1 MFMAHLVT
9 CVYCK
14 KKYDR
19 DKVPTTQISERR
31 YAHKECA
38 DRALA
43 EAKAN
48 EEARISLEKYIIQL
62 LKLKYLEP
70 RIQKQINQFVNEY
83 RFTYSGIEKSL
94 RYFYEVKGNSIEKA
108 NGGIGIVPY
117 VYKDA
122 YNYYKAQWEAKQRNK
137 CKRMEDY
144 LPKEQIVVIKP
155 PERKIKKR
163 KLFSFLDEEAADGE

>member
-1 MFMAHLVT
+1 MAHNVT

-14 KKYDR
+14 KKSDR
-19 DKVPTTQISERR
+19 DKIPTVQISERR
-31 YAHKECA
+31 YAHKTCS
-38 DRALA
+38 DQALA

-48 EEARISLEKYIIQL
+48 EEARLSLEKYIIKL
-62 LKLKYLEP
+62 LKLDYLEP
-70 RIQKQINQFVNEY
+70 RIQKQINTYINNNHY
-83 RFTYSGIEKSL
+83 TYSGIEKSL

-122 YNYYKAQWEAKQRNK
+122 YNYYYAQWEAQQKNK
-137 CKRMEDY
+137 DKRMEDY
-144 LPKEQIVVIKP
+144 LPKDEIIVIKP

-163 KLFSFLDEEAADGE
+163 KLFSFLDEEVEDGE

>member
-1 MFMAHLVT
+1 MAHNVT

-14 KKYDR
+14 KKFDR
-19 DKVPTTQISERR
+19 DKKPFVQISERR
-31 YAHKECA
+31 YAHKECS
-38 DRALA
+38 DKALA

-48 EEARISLEKYIIQL
+48 EEARISLENYIIKL
-62 LKLKYLEP
+62 LKLSYLEP
-70 RIQKQINQFVNEY
+70 RIQKQIKQFVNDY
-83 RFTYSGIEKSL
+83 HYTYSGIEKSL

-122 YNYYKAQWEAKQRNK
+122 YNYYYALWEANQKNEL
-137 CKRMEDY
+137 KRMEDY
-144 LPKEQIVVIKP
+144 LPKETVITIKP

-163 KLFSFLDEEAADGE
+163 KLFSFLEEDENGE